1 MKSRAGAYPAAILL
15 RRNSTSASKAKGKV
29 RIAGAPAVHVLM
41 MRSNILRTGTSL
53 LDPHQRLGGSAGH
66 KRKLILRLDG
76 VQRLEQRLDQ
86 RSRSMIVAL
95 VAGPGRASLI
105 GYGG

>member
-1 MKSRAGAYPAAILL
+1 VNSRAGAYPAAILL
-15 RRNSTSASKAKGKV
+15 RRNSTSASEAKGK
-29 RIAGAPAVHVLM
+29 
-41 MRSNILRTGTSL
+41 NILRTGSSL

-76 VQRLEQRLDQ
+76 VQRLEQRPDQ

-95 VAGPGRASLI
+95 GNRPRTG
-105 GYGG
+105 